1 MDSIKHKE
9 NLGKIAT
16 RCLKAEIQRQI
27 DLAKQ
32 HAVPTGKFTP
42 EERNKCAH
50 IILGSY
56 HQGRLEA
63 LESIMD
69 YVVV

>member
-1 MDSIKHKE
+1 MDSFKHKE
-9 NLGKIAT
+9 NLSKIAT
-16 RCLKAEIQRQI
+16 RCLQAEIKRQI

-32 HAVPTGKFTP
+32 HAIEKFTP
-42 EERNKCAH
+42 EEQDKYAR
-50 IILGSY
+50 IIIGSY

-69 YVVV
+69 YVI